1 MTTMRAEARGGAGAL
16 PIAGGDVGALASK
29 RYSADRK
36 MAVVARVLRGEAL
49 GFDRTRSQCPVAK
62 LTTWRERRLKAR
74 RRLLRNANGMTA
86 TMKSPG

>member
-1 MTTMRAEARGGAGAL
+1 MRAEARGGAGAL

-49 GFDRTRSQCPVAK
+49 DLIA
-62 LTTWRERRLKAR
+62 RE
-74 RRLLRNANGMTA
+74 ANVSVCQADDMA
-86 TMKSPG
+86 

>member
-1 MTTMRAEARGGAGAL
+1 MRAEARGAPARS

-29 RYSADRK
+29 PIRGPQDGG
-36 MAVVARVLRGEAL
+36 VARVLRGEAL
-49 GFDRTRSQCPVAK
+49 DLIAREANVSVAK
-62 LTTWRERRLKAR
+62 LTTWRERALEAR

>member
-1 MTTMRAEARGGAGAL
+1 MTTDEGRKPEGRRRAS

-49 GFDRTRSQCPVAK
+49 DLIAREANVSVAK
-62 LTTWRERRLKAR
+62 LTTWREAG
-74 RRLLRNANGMTA
+74 A
-86 TMKSPG
+86 